1 MKRMA
6 IAAVFAMALAA
17 CTQAPQTYRDLDQ
30 LGRNYERES
39 TSHPQ
44 TPPSDGTTAQDTCG
58 ASRFRNLMGAPESQ
72 IDRSTLPPGTRVIR
86 PGQMVTQDFNA
97 LRLNIRIAPDGKV
110 AALECF

>member
-6 IAAVFAMALAA
+6 IAAVLAMAA

-30 LGRNYERES
+30 LGRDYERES
-39 TSHPQ
+39 TSHP
-44 TPPSDGTTAQDTCG
+44 PAPSDRSTAQDTCG
-58 ASRFRNLMGAPESQ
+58 ASRFRNLMGAPERQ
-72 IDRSTLPPGTRVIR
+72 IDRATLPAGTRIIR
-86 PGQMVTQDFNA
+86 PGQMVTMDFNA